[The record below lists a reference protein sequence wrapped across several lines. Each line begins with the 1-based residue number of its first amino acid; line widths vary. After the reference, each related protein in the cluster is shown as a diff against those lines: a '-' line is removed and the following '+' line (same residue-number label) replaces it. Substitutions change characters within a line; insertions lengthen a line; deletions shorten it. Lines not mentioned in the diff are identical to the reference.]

1 MLSEIVRIS
10 HFINRILLGLS
21 LLVLCATAL
30 AAEPSP
36 EITINGGPEVLRDNV
51 RQYLTIADENC
62 AAPLWRLKALLSDG
76 ENEIEQA
83 AQALGYYQLKFTT
96 KLTQERNCWQL
107 TIALTPGEQVKVT
120 EFRFVVNG
128 DGVNDEAFTQLLANP
143 EIRVGDNL
151 DHGRYE
157 NLKNRITN
165 LATSHG
171 YFDGR
176 FEVSR
181 IVVNPEEN
189 TSSIEL
195 IYDTDVRYRIGEIRM
210 QHDILDEKFLGRYL
224 NIKSGDYYDADK
236 LLELK
241 TLYNASNYFSVATA
255 SPDLQNLHEHKIDID
270 VKLEERKRHAYS
282 TGFGVDSNTGPR
294 VLLGYED
301 RYINSAGHS
310 LNADISASKIKKTAE
325 IGYTI
330 PMARPSFEFVKIYTG
345 FDKEETDTTYS
356 NKNTLGASYTYYL
369 ESHWLYTY
377 AFNIEN
383 ETSHLSDGDQDL
395 QSHLLI
401 PSISVSRT
409 QTDGDLAYPLNGWSV
424 LAKLSGSPKSL
435 GSDIS
440 YEQFYFRGKF
450 IYQLPKGR
458 LLLRTEL
465 GLTDVNDLDRLPV
478 SVRYFAGGS
487 NSVRGYNYKSLG
499 PYEAHKVAG
508 KEDSENEIVG
518 GNNLLV
524 NSIEY
529 DYKFKPTWAAAAFI
543 DVGNAAD
550 DLHLHFKR
558 GVGVGLRWISPVGP
572 IRIDVARGLDDP
584 LGLGHPA
591 GWNLHISMGP
601 DL

>member
-1 MLSEIVRIS
+1 MLNEIVRVSHPIS
-10 HFINRILLGLS
+10 GVLQRLP
-21 LLVLCATAL
+21 LLVMCFAMPVL
-30 AAEPSP
+30 AAEPSR
-36 EITINGGPEVLRDNV
+36 ELTINGGPEVLRNNV
-51 RQYLTIADENC
+51 GQYLTIADENC

-76 ENEIEQA
+76 ETEIEQA

-107 TIALTPGEQVKVT
+107 TIELMPGEQVKVT
-120 EFRFVVNG
+120 EFRFVING
-128 DGVNDEAFTQLLANP
+128 DGVNDEAFTQLLNNP

-165 LATSHG
+165 LATTHG

-181 IVVNPEEN
+181 IAVNPEEN

-195 IYDTDVRYRIGEIRM
+195 IYDTDVRYRIGEVRM
-210 QHDILDEKFLGRYL
+210 QHNILDEKFLGRYL

-241 TLYNASNYFSVATA
+241 TLYNASNYFAVATA
-255 SPDLQNLHEHKIDID
+255 SPDLQNLHDHQINID
-270 VKLEERKRHAYS
+270 VKLEERKRRAYS
-282 TGFGVDSNTGPR
+282 VGIGVASDTGPR
-294 VLLGYED
+294 LLLGFED
-301 RYINSAGHS
+301 RYINSSGHS
-310 LNADISASKIKKTAE
+310 INADFSTSNIKQTAE
-325 IGYTI
+325 VGYTI

-345 FDKEETDTTYS
+345 FDKEETETSYS

-383 ETSHLSDGDQDL
+383 ETSRISDDDF

-435 GSDIS
+435 GSDVS
-440 YEQFYFRGKF
+440 YEQLYFRGKL
-450 IYQLPKGR
+450 IYKLPKGR
-458 LLLRTEL
+458 LLLRSEL
-465 GLTDVNDLDRLPV
+465 GLTDVNDIDRLPV

-487 NSVRGYNYKSLG
+487 NSVRGYDYKSLG
-499 PYEAHKVAG
+499 PMEPNKKT
-508 KEDSENEIVG
+508 KEDEDEVVG

-524 NSIEY
+524 NSVEY
-529 DYKFKPTWAAAAFI
+529 DYKFKPNWAAAAFVDI
-543 DVGNAAD
+543 GNAAD
-550 DLHLHFKR
+550 DLNLDFKR
-558 GVGVGLRWISPVGP
+558 GVGLGLRWISPIGP
-572 IRIDVARGLDDP
+572 IRVDVARGLDDP
-584 LGLGHPA
+584 KR
-591 GWNLHISMGP
+591 WNFHISMGP

>member
-1 MLSEIVRIS
+1 MNEIARVSHRIS
-10 HFINRILLGLS
+10 RVFQGLVF
-21 LLVLCATAL
+21 LVMCFALPVL
-30 AAEPSP
+30 AAEPSR
-36 EITINGGPEVLRDNV
+36 ELTINGGPEVLRNNV
-51 RQYLTIADENC
+51 GQYLTIADENC
-62 AAPLWRLKALLSDG
+62 AAPLWRLKALLNDG
-76 ENEIEQA
+76 EREIEQA

-107 TIALTPGEQVKVT
+107 TIELMPGEQVKVT
-120 EFRFVVNG
+120 EFRFVING
-128 DGVNDEAFTQLLANP
+128 DGINDEAFTQLLNNP

-176 FEVSR
+176 FDVSR
-181 IVVNPEEN
+181 IAVNPEEN
-189 TSSIEL
+189 TASIEL
-195 IYDTDVRYRIGEIRM
+195 VYDTDVRYRLGEVRM
-210 QHDILDEKFLGRYL
+210 QHNILDEEFLGRYL
-224 NIKSGDYYDADK
+224 NIKTGDYYDADK

-241 TLYNASNYFSVATA
+241 TLYNASNYFAVATA
-255 SPDLQNLHEHKIDID
+255 SPDLQNLHDHQIDVD

-282 TGFGVDSNTGPR
+282 AGIGVESNTGPR
-294 VLLGYED
+294 FLLGYED
-301 RYINSAGHS
+301 RYINSRGHS
-310 LNADISASKIKKTAE
+310 VNADFSTSKIKQTAE
-325 IGYTI
+325 VGYTI
-330 PMARPSFEFVKIYTG
+330 PMERPSYEFLKIYTG
-345 FDKEETDTTYS
+345 FDKEETETSYS

-369 ESHWLYTY
+369 QSHWLYTY

-383 ETSHLSDGDQDL
+383 ETSHLSDDTQDL

-401 PSISVSRT
+401 PSVSISRT

-424 LAKLSGSPKSL
+424 LGKLSGSPKSL
-435 GSDIS
+435 GSDVS
-440 YEQFYFRGKF
+440 YEQLYLRGKF
-450 IYQLPKGR
+450 IYKLPKGR

-465 GLTDVNDLDRLPV
+465 GLTDVNDTGRLPV

-487 NSVRGYNYKSLG
+487 NSVRGYDYKSLG
-499 PYEAHKVAG
+499 PTEKHKKPNEDKYEEEV
-508 KEDSENEIVG
+508 VG

-529 DYKFKPTWAAAAFI
+529 DYKFKPTWAAAAFL

-558 GVGVGLRWISPVGP
+558 GVGVGLRWISPIGP

-584 LGLGHPA
+584 K